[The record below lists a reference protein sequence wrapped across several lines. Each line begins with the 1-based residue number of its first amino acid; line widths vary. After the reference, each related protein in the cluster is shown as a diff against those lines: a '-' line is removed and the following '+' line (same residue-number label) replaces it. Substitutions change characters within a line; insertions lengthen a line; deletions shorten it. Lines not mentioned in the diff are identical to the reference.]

1 MTFSKGRKGLR
12 GVAPTNK
19 ETAPPWALE
28 ANAKESDSVDELQLD
43 SAFPDNRMDDERRLT
58 KPTRQ
63 LALTNETA
71 VNPRKKL
78 MPPPLTSAPLLRPN
92 RMLPLALQR
101 KIELFDMEKL
111 VFVTSVL
118 PMVLKVEMRVNPD
131 EPANK
136 LIPPPLAVE
145 PNVVADVY
153 NRT

>member
-1 MTFSKGRKGLR
+1 
-12 GVAPTNK
+12 
-19 ETAPPWALE
+19 
-28 ANAKESDSVDELQLD
+28 VDELQLD

-92 RMLPLALQR
+92 KMLPLALQR
-101 KIELFDMEKL
+101 KIELFEIEKL

-118 PMVLKVEMRVNPD
+118 PIVLNVEMRVNPE

-136 LIPPPLAVE
+136 LIPPPFAVE
-145 PNVVADVY
+145 PNVVADVH